1 MSHAL
6 PASDAVE
13 NRVLFVLMIFWND
26 QTNGLAHGLT
36 FRVAEHS
43 LRGGIPRGDDAI
55 EVLGDDGI
63 IGRFHDRREARTVAF
78 SVLPR
83 RDVARDLR
91 DADDRPVV

>member
-1 MSHAL
+1 MLHAL

-43 LRGGIPRGDDAI
+43 LRSGIPRRDDT
-55 EVLGDDGI
+55 VQVFPDDGI
-63 IGRFHDRREARTVAF
+63 IG
-78 SVLPR
+78 
-83 RDVARDLR
+83 
-91 DADDRPVV
+91 